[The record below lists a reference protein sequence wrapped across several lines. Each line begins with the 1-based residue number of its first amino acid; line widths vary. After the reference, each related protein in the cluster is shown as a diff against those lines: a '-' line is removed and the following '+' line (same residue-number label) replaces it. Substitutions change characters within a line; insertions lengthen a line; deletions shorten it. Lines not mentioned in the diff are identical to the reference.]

1 VSGADSSSKP
11 AQTVLALI
19 RTAAGILPSRTMVSK
34 RRAPAPRAGGLAHG
48 TGSGP
53 VGARALS
60 VMAYAARSG
69 SFGYAG
75 ERGRAGVPDREPNRP
90 SSVLQ
95 SVGGT
100 PILICYRPDHG
111 NVPYTQGAAMTRI
124 LNDFLI
130 FACATA
136 LVTGIVLA
144 AATLLI

>member
-1 VSGADSSSKP
+1 ML
-11 AQTVLALI
+11 LALRI
-19 RTAAGILPSRTMVSK
+19 IWLRWRE
-34 RRAPAPRAGGLAHG
+34 G
-48 TGSGP
+48 TG
-53 VGARALS
+53 R
-60 VMAYAARSG
+60 
-69 SFGYAG
+69 
-75 ERGRAGVPDREPNRP
+75 VPDREPNRP